1 MENEVNLLV
10 EVLLPWTLRF
20 IMFGMGLLLT
30 IGDFIRLKDYPRA
43 VVAGLGGQL
52 ILLPLVALALA
63 MVWNLSPE
71 LAIGLI
77 ILAACPGGTT
87 SNLVSHL
94 ARGDVPLSI
103 TLTAVNSFIVVV
115 TIPIYA
121 ALAMNFF
128 IGEAA
133 EVAMPVS
140 AVVWSVFNYTII
152 PVALGM
158 TVRALFPVF
167 ADRIR
172 RPYDIMAAFSF
183 VFIVLVIVWD
193 SRESLMLFFVQVG
206 TVTLALNL
214 IMTALGLAIGAMLF
228 IGARQVMTLGIEIGI
243 QNTVLGMAVAGSVLH
258 GVRGLDGTIMLMPS
272 AVYGLIMFLPTVGII
287 LYGRKK
293 SGAPT
298 GAWYASRS

>member
-1 MENEVNLLV
+1 MENDVNILV

-43 VVAGLGGQL
+43 VVAGLVGQL
-52 ILLPLVALALA
+52 ILLPLVGLGLA
-63 MVWNLSPE
+63 MAWNLSPE

-121 ALAMNFF
+121 ALAMDFF

-133 EVAMPVS
+133 DVPMPVS

-158 TVRALFPVF
+158 TVRALFPAF
-167 ADRIR
+167 AEKIR
-172 RPYDIMAAFSF
+172 RPYDIMAAFAF

-214 IMTALGLAIGAMLF
+214 IMTALGLAVGAILF

-298 GAWYASRS
+298 GAWYASQS